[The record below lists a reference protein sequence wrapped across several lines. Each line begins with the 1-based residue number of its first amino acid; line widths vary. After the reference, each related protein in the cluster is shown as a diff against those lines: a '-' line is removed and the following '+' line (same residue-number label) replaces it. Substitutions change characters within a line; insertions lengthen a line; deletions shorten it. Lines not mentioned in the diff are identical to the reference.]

1 MESLLTEPTS
11 WVGLVG
17 TIAMLLVGN
26 VTRKYVI
33 PFLSVG
39 KRQKYA
45 QYIATIADEVT
56 DDLKNTYPDKE
67 WLKHLD
73 KAVDQLVN
81 VCQVTP
87 EIARRA
93 INASIER
100 TSTK

>member
-11 WVGLVG
+11 WVSLVG
-17 TIAMLLVGN
+17 TMAMLLVGN

-33 PFLSVG
+33 PFLRVG

-45 QYIATIADEVT
+45 QYITSIADEVT
-56 DDLKNTYPDKE
+56 DDLKSTYPDKE

-81 VCQVTP
+81 VCQITP

-93 INASIER
+93 INASVER
-100 TSTK
+100 TGTN